1 MINKGTNSFFIL
13 NSFDCD
19 KITDYVLTLT
29 KQKSVEQ
36 AHFFPAN
43 FDGHSVKQ
51 VTGKLDFTP
60 LVRLLPLI

>member
-1 MINKGTNSFFIL
+1 L